1 MSNGDFPEGC
11 FTFLF
16 GAAVVIGLIYFTF
29 TVIIPAIFRGLA
41 ILFTNF
47 NFAIIVTVFFA
58 TLACFNIKKVEVDIN
73 PKIDS
78 ANKRLEGSLQDLEKI
93 EIKPIN
99 NNHQ

>member
-1 MSNGDFPEGC
+1 MSNGDFSEGC

-16 GAAVVIGLIYFTF
+16 WAAVVIGLIYGIFTI
-29 TVIIPAIFRGLA
+29 VIPAIFRGLG

-58 TLACFNIKKVEVDIN
+58 ILTCLNIKKVEVDVN

-78 ANKRLEGSLQDLEKI
+78 ANKLLEDSLQDLEKI
-93 EIKPIN
+93 AIKPIN